1 MRSLKVSGII
11 HLFAVL
17 HAVVALSCHL
27 AGINDEL
34 VLTLLTIVLIV
45 LICLKRGLN
54 VEFTAASVIVVNVIG
69 YLLGTGGAQLI
80 ELLLHAPPVVH
91 AVSTFITTEILGWSI
106 VWFTKLFRRGDDTAS
121 RSSAWTPRIGLL
133 LLAVGVIFVLRL
145 AYVELFASP
154 SFSTDRLYHMADLLA
169 SNSAALIILLCV
181 NIIYVR
187 HTRRRETR
195 HGLIAEIAAF
205 LLFVL
210 LTSAC
215 VALITGLP
223 FAFDRSFTA
232 REFLQLWIVTLL
244 VEVTLYSVVFM
255 VDYALVARAV
265 LRAERGKAHQA
276 QFRYMKLKL
285 QVNPHSERESAQL
298 HLQQVLEQI
307 DPHFLFNSLNILDCL
322 VCEQR
327 TEQAS
332 AYIHKLAGIYR
343 YMLQNEEE
351 TLVRL
356 REEMAFVGMYVDL
369 LQVRFPEGF
378 RVETD
383 ISDEAMN
390 RHVLPCS
397 VQLLIENAIK
407 HNSVGADRPL
417 VIRIV
422 AGAGAVTVSNNLQL
436 KVSGNPST
444 RVGLNYIRQQ
454 YLDLSGIPIGI
465 RRTDTEYCVT
475 LPLL

>member
-80 ELLLHAPPVVH
+80 ELLLHAPPVVACRLDLH
-91 AVSTFITTEILGWSI
+91 HHRDPGLEHRVVHQVVPPRRRHGEPLLGLDAPHR
-106 VWFTKLFRRGDDTAS
+106 VAAAGRG
-121 RSSAWTPRIGLL
+121 G
-133 LLAVGVIFVLRL
+133 GIFVLRL

-195 HGLIAEIAAF
+195 HGPIAEIAAF

-215 VALITGLP
+215 VALITGLHLP

-276 QFRYMKLKL
+276 QFRYMKLKQ
-285 QVNPHSERESAQL
+285 QVN
-298 HLQQVLEQI
+298 
-307 DPHFLFNSLNILDCL
+307 PHFLFNSLNILDCL

-422 AGAGAVTVSNNLQL
+422 AVAEAVTVSNNLQL

>member
-1 MRSLKVSGII
+1 M
-11 HLFAVL
+11 
-17 HAVVALSCHL
+17 
-27 AGINDEL
+27 
-34 VLTLLTIVLIV
+34 
-45 LICLKRGLN
+45 
-54 VEFTAASVIVVNVIG
+54 
-69 YLLGTGGAQLI
+69 
-80 ELLLHAPPVVH
+80 
-91 AVSTFITTEILGWSI
+91 
-106 VWFTKLFRRGDDTAS
+106 
-121 RSSAWTPRIGLL
+121 
-133 LLAVGVIFVLRL
+133 LRL

-187 HTRRRETR
+187 HTRRRTR

-215 VALITGLP
+215 VALITGLHLP

-232 REFLQLWIVTLL
+232 REFLQLWIITLL
-244 VEVTLYSVVFM
+244 VEVILYSVVFM

-276 QFRYMKLKL
+276 QFRYMKLKQ
-285 QVNPHSERESAQL
+285 QVN
-298 HLQQVLEQI
+298 
-307 DPHFLFNSLNILDCL
+307 PHFLFNSLNILDCL

-332 AYIHKLAGIYR
+332 VYIHKLAGIYR

-356 REEMAFVGMYVDL
+356 HEEMAFVGMYVDL

-383 ISDEAMN
+383 ISDEVMN

-422 AGAGAVTVSNNLQL
+422 AEAEAEAVTVSNNLQL

>member
-133 LLAVGVIFVLRL
+133 LLAVGGIFVLRL
-145 AYVELFASP
+145 AYVELFSSP

-195 HGLIAEIAAF
+195 HGPIAEIAAF

-215 VALITGLP
+215 VALITGLHLP

-276 QFRYMKLKL
+276 QFRYMKLKQ
-285 QVNPHSERESAQL
+285 QVN
-298 HLQQVLEQI
+298 
-307 DPHFLFNSLNILDCL
+307 PHFLFNSLNILDCL

-383 ISDEAMN
+383 IPDEAMN

-422 AGAGAVTVSNNLQL
+422 AVAEAVTVSNNLQL

>member
-1 MRSLKVSGII
+1 MSDNWIVQNLNNALETWNSKMSEIWQLLTQSPETFKGGDIWNVMLTIHDALIGIGYG
-11 HLFAVL
+11 L
-17 HAVVALSCHL
+17 
-27 AGINDEL
+27 L
-34 VLTLLTIVLIV
+34 VL
-45 LICLKRGLN
+45 
-54 VEFTAASVIVVNVIG
+54 F
-69 YLLGTGGAQLI
+69 
-80 ELLLHAPPVVH
+80 
-91 AVSTFITTEILGWSI
+91 F
-106 VWFTKLFRRGDDTAS
+106 
-121 RSSAWTPRIGLL
+121 
-133 LLAVGVIFVLRL
+133 AVGVVKTCSSYADMKRPEMAVKMFVRFAL
-145 AYVELFASP
+145 ANGAIGYGLELM
-154 SFSTDRLYHMADLLA
+154 MALF
-169 SNSAALIILLCV
+169 
-181 NIIYVR
+181 NIIQGVVS
-187 HTRRRETR
+187 TIMGSSGMDGSSQALSIPEEMIESIENV
-195 HGLIAEIAAF
+195 GLLDSI
-205 LLFVL
+205 
-210 LTSAC
+210 
-215 VALITGLP
+215 P
-223 FAFDRSFTA
+223 
-232 REFLQLWIVTLL
+232 LWIVTLL

-276 QFRYMKLKL
+276 QFRYMKLKQ
-285 QVNPHSERESAQL
+285 QVN
-298 HLQQVLEQI
+298 
-307 DPHFLFNSLNILDCL
+307 PHFLFNSLNILDCL

-436 KVSGNPST
+436 KVSGTTST

>member
-1 MRSLKVSGII
+1 MS
-11 HLFAVL
+11 
-17 HAVVALSCHL
+17 
-27 AGINDEL
+27 
-34 VLTLLTIVLIV
+34 
-45 LICLKRGLN
+45 
-54 VEFTAASVIVVNVIG
+54 
-69 YLLGTGGAQLI
+69 
-80 ELLLHAPPVVH
+80 
-91 AVSTFITTEILGWSI
+91 
-106 VWFTKLFRRGDDTAS
+106 
-121 RSSAWTPRIGLL
+121 
-133 LLAVGVIFVLRL
+133 
-145 AYVELFASP
+145 
-154 SFSTDRLYHMADLLA
+154 DLLA

-210 LTSAC
+210 FTSAC
-215 VALITGLP
+215 VALITGLHLP
-223 FAFDRSFTA
+223 FAFDRSFSA

-276 QFRYMKLKL
+276 QFRYMKLKQ
-285 QVNPHSERESAQL
+285 QVN
-298 HLQQVLEQI
+298 
-307 DPHFLFNSLNILDCL
+307 PHFLFNSLNILDCL

-332 AYIHKLAGIYR
+332 AYLHKLAGIYR

-383 ISDEAMN
+383 IPDEAMN

-397 VQLLIENAIK
+397 AQLLIENALK
-407 HNSVGADRPL
+407 HNTVGADRPR

-436 KVSGNPST
+436 KVSGTTST

>member
-1 MRSLKVSGII
+1 
-11 HLFAVL
+11 
-17 HAVVALSCHL
+17 
-27 AGINDEL
+27 
-34 VLTLLTIVLIV
+34 
-45 LICLKRGLN
+45 
-54 VEFTAASVIVVNVIG
+54 
-69 YLLGTGGAQLI
+69 
-80 ELLLHAPPVVH
+80 
-91 AVSTFITTEILGWSI
+91 
-106 VWFTKLFRRGDDTAS
+106 
-121 RSSAWTPRIGLL
+121 
-133 LLAVGVIFVLRL
+133 
-145 AYVELFASP
+145 
-154 SFSTDRLYHMADLLA
+154 MADLLA

-210 LTSAC
+210 FTSAC
-215 VALITGLP
+215 VALITGLHLP
-223 FAFDRSFTA
+223 FAFDRSFSA

-276 QFRYMKLKL
+276 QFRYMKLKQ
-285 QVNPHSERESAQL
+285 QVN
-298 HLQQVLEQI
+298 
-307 DPHFLFNSLNILDCL
+307 PHFLFNSLNILDCL

-383 ISDEAMN
+383 IPDEAMN

-436 KVSGNPST
+436 KVSGTTST

-465 RRTDTEYCVT
+465 RCTDTEYCVT

>member
-154 SFSTDRLYHMADLLA
+154 SFSSDRLYHMADLLA

-215 VALITGLP
+215 VALITGLHLP
-223 FAFDRSFTA
+223 FAFDRSFSA

-276 QFRYMKLKL
+276 QFRYMKLKQ
-285 QVNPHSERESAQL
+285 QVN
-298 HLQQVLEQI
+298 
-307 DPHFLFNSLNILDCL
+307 PHFLFNSLNILDCL

-356 REEMAFVGMYVDL
+356 READAAGHLHFIGNIEAKEAIKGGCDVIVTDGFSGNILLKTMEGVGSFAGSALKGMFKKNLLTKLAALAVMPGLRDFKAQLDPNKVGGTAFIG
-369 LQVRFPEGF
+369 
-378 RVETD
+378 
-383 ISDEAMN
+383 ISKPVIKAHGASNAEA
-390 RHVLPCS
+390 
-397 VQLLIENAIK
+397 IENA
-407 HNSVGADRPL
+407 VGQAKQFAQSGLVADIEANIDL
-417 VIRIV
+417 M
-422 AGAGAVTVSNNLQL
+422 
-436 KVSGNPST
+436 
-444 RVGLNYIRQQ
+444 RV
-454 YLDLSGIPIGI
+454 
-465 RRTDTEYCVT
+465 EKE
-475 LPLL
+475 

>member
-45 LICLKRGLN
+45 LIVLIRGLN
-54 VEFTAASVIVVNVIG
+54 VDCTAASVIVVNVIG

-133 LLAVGVIFVLRL
+133 LLAVGGIFVLRL

-187 HTRRRETR
+187 HTRRRTR

-215 VALITGLP
+215 VALITGLHLP
-223 FAFDRSFTA
+223 FAFDRSFPA
-232 REFLQLWIVTLL
+232 REFLQLWIITLL
-244 VEVTLYSVVFM
+244 VEVILYSVVFM
-255 VDYALVARAV
+255 VDYALGARAV

-276 QFRYMKLKL
+276 QFRYMKLKQ
-285 QVNPHSERESAQL
+285 QVN
-298 HLQQVLEQI
+298 
-307 DPHFLFNSLNILDCL
+307 PHFLFNSLNILDCL

-332 AYIHKLAGIYR
+332 VYIHKLAGIYR
-343 YMLQNEEE
+343 YKLQNEEE

-356 REEMAFVGMYVDL
+356 HEEMAFVGMYVDL

-383 ISDEAMN
+383 ISDEVMN

-422 AGAGAVTVSNNLQL
+422 AVAEAVTVSNNLQL

-465 RRTDTEYCVT
+465 RCTDTEYCVT

>member
-106 VWFTKLFRRGDDTAS
+106 VWFTKLFRRGDDTGAAPRPGRPAS
-121 RSSAWTPRIGLL
+121 GCCCWP
-133 LLAVGVIFVLRL
+133 AVGVIFVLRL

-215 VALITGLP
+215 VALITGLHLP

-276 QFRYMKLKL
+276 QFRYMKLKQ
-285 QVNPHSERESAQL
+285 QVN
-298 HLQQVLEQI
+298 
-307 DPHFLFNSLNILDCL
+307 PHFLFNSLNILDCL

-383 ISDEAMN
+383 ISGEAMN

-422 AGAGAVTVSNNLQL
+422 AVAEAVTVSNNLQL

>member
-1 MRSLKVSGII
+1 
-11 HLFAVL
+11 
-17 HAVVALSCHL
+17 
-27 AGINDEL
+27 
-34 VLTLLTIVLIV
+34 
-45 LICLKRGLN
+45 
-54 VEFTAASVIVVNVIG
+54 
-69 YLLGTGGAQLI
+69 
-80 ELLLHAPPVVH
+80 
-91 AVSTFITTEILGWSI
+91 
-106 VWFTKLFRRGDDTAS
+106 
-121 RSSAWTPRIGLL
+121 
-133 LLAVGVIFVLRL
+133 
-145 AYVELFASP
+145 
-154 SFSTDRLYHMADLLA
+154 MADLLA

-187 HTRRRETR
+187 YTRRRETR

-210 LTSAC
+210 FTSAC
-215 VALITGLP
+215 VALITGLHLP
-223 FAFDRSFTA
+223 FAFDRSFSA

-276 QFRYMKLKL
+276 QFRYMKLKQ
-285 QVNPHSERESAQL
+285 QVN
-298 HLQQVLEQI
+298 
-307 DPHFLFNSLNILDCL
+307 PHFLFNSLNILDCL

-383 ISDEAMN
+383 IPDEAMN

-436 KVSGNPST
+436 KVSGTTST

>member
-133 LLAVGVIFVLRL
+133 LLAVGGIFVLRL

-187 HTRRRETR
+187 HTRRRTR

-215 VALITGLP
+215 VALITGLHLP

-232 REFLQLWIVTLL
+232 REFLQLWIITLL
-244 VEVTLYSVVFM
+244 VEVILYSVVFM

-276 QFRYMKLKL
+276 QFRYMKLKQ
-285 QVNPHSERESAQL
+285 QVN
-298 HLQQVLEQI
+298 
-307 DPHFLFNSLNILDCL
+307 PHFLFNSLNILDCL

-332 AYIHKLAGIYR
+332 VYIHKLAGIYR

-356 REEMAFVGMYVDL
+356 HEEMAFVGMYVDL

-383 ISDEAMN
+383 ISDEVMN

-422 AGAGAVTVSNNLQL
+422 AEAEAVTVSNNLQL

-444 RVGLNYIRQQ
+444 RVGLNYIRQVPRPVGHP
-454 YLDLSGIPIGI
+454 D
-465 RRTDTEYCVT
+465 RDTLYRYRILCHLTVAVI
-475 LPLL
+475 

>member
-69 YLLGTGGAQLI
+69 YLLGTGGALLI

-145 AYVELFASP
+145 AYVELFTSP
-154 SFSTDRLYHMADLLA
+154 SFSTDRLYHMADLLV

-187 HTRRRETR
+187 HTRRRTR

-215 VALITGLP
+215 VALITGLHLP

-244 VEVTLYSVVFM
+244 VEVILYSVVFM
-255 VDYALVARAV
+255 VDYALVARAVLRAV

-276 QFRYMKLKL
+276 QFRYMKLKQ
-285 QVNPHSERESAQL
+285 QVN
-298 HLQQVLEQI
+298 
-307 DPHFLFNSLNILDCL
+307 PHFLFNSLNILDCL

-332 AYIHKLAGIYR
+332 VYIHKLAGIYR

-356 REEMAFVGMYVDL
+356 HEEMAFVGMYVDL

-383 ISDEAMN
+383 ISDEVMN

-422 AGAGAVTVSNNLQL
+422 AEAEAVTVSNNLQL

-465 RRTDTEYCVT
+465 RCTDTEYCVT

>member
-145 AYVELFASP
+145 AYVELFTSP
-154 SFSTDRLYHMADLLA
+154 SFSTDRLYHMADLLV

-195 HGLIAEIAAF
+195 HGPIAEIAAF

-215 VALITGLP
+215 VALITGLHLP

-232 REFLQLWIVTLL
+232 REFLQLWIITLL
-244 VEVTLYSVVFM
+244 VEVILYSVVFM

-276 QFRYMKLKL
+276 QFRY
-285 QVNPHSERESAQL
+285 ST
-298 HLQQVLEQI
+298 
-307 DPHFLFNSLNILDCL
+307 PHFLFNSLNILDCL

-332 AYIHKLAGIYR
+332 VYIHKLAGIYR

-422 AGAGAVTVSNNLQL
+422 AVAEAVTVSNNLQL

>member
-34 VLTLLTIVLIV
+34 VLTLLTIVMIV

-80 ELLLHAPPVVH
+80 EMVLHSPPVVH

-106 VWFTKLFRRGDDTAS
+106 VWFTKLFRRGDAAES

-154 SFSTDRLYHMADLLA
+154 SFSADRLYHMADLLA

-187 HTRRRETR
+187 HTRRREPR
-195 HGLIAEIAAF
+195 HNIVAEIAAF

-215 VALITGLP
+215 VALITGLHLP
-223 FAFDRSFTA
+223 FAFDRTFTV
-232 REFLQLWIVTLL
+232 REFMQLWIITLL

-276 QFRYMKLKL
+276 QFRYMKLKQ
-285 QVNPHSERESAQL
+285 QVN
-298 HLQQVLEQI
+298 
-307 DPHFLFNSLNILDCL
+307 PHFLFNSLNILDCL

-407 HNSVGADRPL
+407 HNSVGAERPL

-422 AGAGAVTVSNNLQL
+422 AMDEAVTVSNNLQL
-436 KVSGNPST
+436 KVSGTPST

-454 YLDLSGIPIGI
+454 YLDLSGIPIGV

>member
-1 MRSLKVSGII
+1 
-11 HLFAVL
+11 
-17 HAVVALSCHL
+17 
-27 AGINDEL
+27 
-34 VLTLLTIVLIV
+34 
-45 LICLKRGLN
+45 
-54 VEFTAASVIVVNVIG
+54 
-69 YLLGTGGAQLI
+69 
-80 ELLLHAPPVVH
+80 
-91 AVSTFITTEILGWSI
+91 
-106 VWFTKLFRRGDDTAS
+106 
-121 RSSAWTPRIGLL
+121 
-133 LLAVGVIFVLRL
+133 
-145 AYVELFASP
+145 
-154 SFSTDRLYHMADLLA
+154 MADLLA
-169 SNSAALIILLCV
+169 SNSAALIILLCG
-181 NIIYVR
+181 NIMYVR
-187 HTRRRETR
+187 YTRRRETR

-210 LTSAC
+210 FTSAC
-215 VALITGLP
+215 VALITGLHLP
-223 FAFDRSFTA
+223 FAFDRSFSA

-244 VEVTLYSVVFM
+244 DEVTLYSVVIM
-255 VDYALVARAV
+255 ADYALVARAA

-276 QFRYMKLKL
+276 QFRYMKLKQ
-285 QVNPHSERESAQL
+285 QVN
-298 HLQQVLEQI
+298 
-307 DPHFLFNSLNILDCL
+307 PHFLFNSLNILDCL

-383 ISDEAMN
+383 IPDEAMN

-397 VQLLIENAIK
+397 VQLLSDYAIM
-407 HNSVGADRPL
+407 HISVGADRPL

-422 AGAGAVTVSNNLQL
+422 AGAGAVTVSNNLHL
-436 KVSGNPST
+436 KLSGTTSP
-444 RVGLNYIRQQ
+444 REGLNYIRQP

>member
-80 ELLLHAPPVVH
+80 ELLLHASPVVH

-133 LLAVGVIFVLRL
+133 LLAVGGGIFVLRL

-154 SFSTDRLYHMADLLA
+154 SFSTDCLYHMADLLV

-187 HTRRRETR
+187 HTRRRTR

-215 VALITGLP
+215 VALITGLHLP

-276 QFRYMKLKL
+276 QFRYMKLKQ
-285 QVNPHSERESAQL
+285 QVN
-298 HLQQVLEQI
+298 
-307 DPHFLFNSLNILDCL
+307 PHFLFNSLNILDCL

-332 AYIHKLAGIYR
+332 VYIHKLAGIYR

-356 REEMAFVGMYVDL
+356 HEEMAFVGMYVDL

-383 ISDEAMN
+383 ISDEVMN

-422 AGAGAVTVSNNLQL
+422 AVAEAVTVSNNLQL

>member
-1 MRSLKVSGII
+1 
-11 HLFAVL
+11 
-17 HAVVALSCHL
+17 
-27 AGINDEL
+27 
-34 VLTLLTIVLIV
+34 
-45 LICLKRGLN
+45 
-54 VEFTAASVIVVNVIG
+54 
-69 YLLGTGGAQLI
+69 
-80 ELLLHAPPVVH
+80 
-91 AVSTFITTEILGWSI
+91 
-106 VWFTKLFRRGDDTAS
+106 
-121 RSSAWTPRIGLL
+121 
-133 LLAVGVIFVLRL
+133 
-145 AYVELFASP
+145 
-154 SFSTDRLYHMADLLA
+154 MADLLA

-210 LTSAC
+210 FTSAC
-215 VALITGLP
+215 VALITGLHLP
-223 FAFDRSFTA
+223 FAFDRSFSA

-276 QFRYMKLKL
+276 QFRYMKLKQ
-285 QVNPHSERESAQL
+285 QVN
-298 HLQQVLEQI
+298 
-307 DPHFLFNSLNILDCL
+307 PHFLFNSLNILDCL

-383 ISDEAMN
+383 IPDEAMN

-436 KVSGNPST
+436 KVSGTTST

>member
-1 MRSLKVSGII
+1 M
-11 HLFAVL
+11 
-17 HAVVALSCHL
+17 
-27 AGINDEL
+27 
-34 VLTLLTIVLIV
+34 
-45 LICLKRGLN
+45 
-54 VEFTAASVIVVNVIG
+54 
-69 YLLGTGGAQLI
+69 
-80 ELLLHAPPVVH
+80 
-91 AVSTFITTEILGWSI
+91 
-106 VWFTKLFRRGDDTAS
+106 WFTKLFRRGDDTAS

-145 AYVELFASP
+145 AYVELFSSP

-210 LTSAC
+210 FTSAC
-215 VALITGLP
+215 VALITGLHLP
-223 FAFDRSFTA
+223 FAFDRSFSA

-276 QFRYMKLKL
+276 QFRYMKLKQ
-285 QVNPHSERESAQL
+285 QVN
-298 HLQQVLEQI
+298 
-307 DPHFLFNSLNILDCL
+307 PHFLFNSLNILDCL

-383 ISDEAMN
+383 IPDEAMN

-436 KVSGNPST
+436 KVSGTTST

>member
-1 MRSLKVSGII
+1 M
-11 HLFAVL
+11 
-17 HAVVALSCHL
+17 
-27 AGINDEL
+27 
-34 VLTLLTIVLIV
+34 
-45 LICLKRGLN
+45 
-54 VEFTAASVIVVNVIG
+54 IVVNVIG

-91 AVSTFITTEILGWSI
+91 AISTFITTEILGWSI

-145 AYVELFASP
+145 AYVELFTSP
-154 SFSTDRLYHMADLLA
+154 SFSTDSLYHMADLLV

-187 HTRRRETR
+187 HTRRGTR
-195 HGLIAEIAAF
+195 HDLIAEIVAF

-215 VALITGLP
+215 VALITGLHLP

-244 VEVTLYSVVFM
+244 VEVILYSVVFM

-276 QFRYMKLKL
+276 QFRYMKLKQ
-285 QVNPHSERESAQL
+285 QVN
-298 HLQQVLEQI
+298 
-307 DPHFLFNSLNILDCL
+307 PHFLFNSLNILDCL

-332 AYIHKLAGIYR
+332 VYIHKLAGIYR

-356 REEMAFVGMYVDL
+356 HEEMAFVGMYVDL

-383 ISDEAMN
+383 ISDEVMN

-422 AGAGAVTVSNNLQL
+422 AEAEAVTVSNNLQL

-465 RRTDTEYCVT
+465 RCTDTEYCVT

>member
-54 VEFTAASVIVVNVIG
+54 VEFTRCQRDRRQRDRLPTGYGRCAADRAVI
-69 YLLGTGGAQLI
+69 ARP
-80 ELLLHAPPVVH
+80 AVVH

-154 SFSTDRLYHMADLLA
+154 SFSTDRLYHMADMLA

-215 VALITGLP
+215 VALITGLHLP
-223 FAFDRSFTA
+223 FAFDRSFSA

-276 QFRYMKLKL
+276 P
-285 QVNPHSERESAQL
+285 VPL
-298 HLQQVLEQI
+298 HETQ
-307 DPHFLFNSLNILDCL
+307 
-322 VCEQR
+322 
-327 TEQAS
+327 T
-332 AYIHKLAGIYR
+332 AG
-343 YMLQNEEE
+343 QPP
-351 TLVRL
+351 
-356 REEMAFVGMYVDL
+356 
-369 LQVRFPEGF
+369 FP
-378 RVETD
+378 
-383 ISDEAMN
+383 
-390 RHVLPCS
+390 
-397 VQLLIENAIK
+397 VQLAQYPRLPGLRAA
-407 HNSVGADRPL
+407 H
-417 VIRIV
+417 
-422 AGAGAVTVSNNLQL
+422 GAGQRLH
-436 KVSGNPST
+436 P
-444 RVGLNYIRQQ
+444 
-454 YLDLSGIPIGI
+454 
-465 RRTDTEYCVT
+465 
-475 LPLL
+475 

>member
-80 ELLLHAPPVVH
+80 ELLLHASPVVH

-154 SFSTDRLYHMADLLA
+154 SFSTDCLYHMADLLV

-187 HTRRRETR
+187 HTRRRTR

-215 VALITGLP
+215 VALITGLHLP

-232 REFLQLWIVTLL
+232 REFLQLWIITLL
-244 VEVTLYSVVFM
+244 VEVILYSVVFM

-276 QFRYMKLKL
+276 QFRYMKLKQ
-285 QVNPHSERESAQL
+285 QVN
-298 HLQQVLEQI
+298 
-307 DPHFLFNSLNILDCL
+307 PHFLFNSLNILDCL

-332 AYIHKLAGIYR
+332 VYIHKLAGIYR

-356 REEMAFVGMYVDL
+356 HEEMAFVGMYVDL

-383 ISDEAMN
+383 ISDEVMN

-422 AGAGAVTVSNNLQL
+422 AVAEAVTVSNNLQL

-465 RRTDTEYCVT
+465 RCTDTEYCVT

>member
-80 ELLLHAPPVVH
+80 ELLLHASPVVH

-133 LLAVGVIFVLRL
+133 LLAVGGGIFVLRL

-154 SFSTDRLYHMADLLA
+154 SFSTDCLYHMADLLV

-187 HTRRRETR
+187 HTRRRTR

-215 VALITGLP
+215 VALITGLHLP

-232 REFLQLWIVTLL
+232 REFLQLWIITLL
-244 VEVTLYSVVFM
+244 VEVILYSVVFM

-276 QFRYMKLKL
+276 QFRYMKLKQ
-285 QVNPHSERESAQL
+285 QVN
-298 HLQQVLEQI
+298 
-307 DPHFLFNSLNILDCL
+307 PHFLFNSLNILDCL

-332 AYIHKLAGIYR
+332 VYIHKLAGIYR

-356 REEMAFVGMYVDL
+356 HEEMAFVGMYVDL

-422 AGAGAVTVSNNLQL
+422 AVAEAVTVSNNLQL

>member
-80 ELLLHAPPVVH
+80 ELLLHASPVVH

-133 LLAVGVIFVLRL
+133 LLAVGGIFVLRL

-187 HTRRRETR
+187 HTRRRTR

-215 VALITGLP
+215 VALITGLHLP

-232 REFLQLWIVTLL
+232 REFLQLWIITLL
-244 VEVTLYSVVFM
+244 VEVILYSVVFM

-276 QFRYMKLKL
+276 QFRYMKLK
-285 QVNPHSERESAQL
+285 
-298 HLQQVLEQI
+298 QQGN
-307 DPHFLFNSLNILDCL
+307 PHFLFNSLNILDCL

-332 AYIHKLAGIYR
+332 VYIHKLAGIYR

-356 REEMAFVGMYVDL
+356 HEEMAFVGMYVDL
-369 LQVRFPEGF
+369 LQVRIPEGF
-378 RVETD
+378 REETD
-383 ISDEAMN
+383 ISDEVMN
-390 RHVLPCS
+390 RQVLPCS

-422 AGAGAVTVSNNLQL
+422 AEAEAVTVSNNLQL

-465 RRTDTEYCVT
+465 RCTDTEYCVT

>member
-1 MRSLKVSGII
+1 
-11 HLFAVL
+11 
-17 HAVVALSCHL
+17 
-27 AGINDEL
+27 
-34 VLTLLTIVLIV
+34 
-45 LICLKRGLN
+45 
-54 VEFTAASVIVVNVIG
+54 
-69 YLLGTGGAQLI
+69 
-80 ELLLHAPPVVH
+80 
-91 AVSTFITTEILGWSI
+91 
-106 VWFTKLFRRGDDTAS
+106 
-121 RSSAWTPRIGLL
+121 
-133 LLAVGVIFVLRL
+133 
-145 AYVELFASP
+145 
-154 SFSTDRLYHMADLLA
+154 MADLLA

-210 LTSAC
+210 FTSAC
-215 VALITGLP
+215 VALITGLHLP

-276 QFRYMKLKL
+276 QFRYMKLKQ
-285 QVNPHSERESAQL
+285 QVN
-298 HLQQVLEQI
+298 
-307 DPHFLFNSLNILDCL
+307 PHFLFNSLNILDCL

-422 AGAGAVTVSNNLQL
+422 AGAGAVTVSNTLQL
-436 KVSGNPST
+436 KVSGTTST